1 MRDFGANY
9 KIGAELGRGA
19 SGVVY
24 RGINKNDGTKVAIK
38 ILRSD
43 LVSDREIVT
52 RFITERD
59 ALISL
64 NSPHIVKVYDL
75 IAEGGELGIVMEYAP
90 GMTLR
95 ESINER
101 GLKSPT
107 QAIEITKQVLSGLA
121 AAHAR
126 GIVHRDIKP
135 DNVIFDQS
143 ATGEINVLI
152 TDFGISKILDV
163 ATSVTQMIG
172 TPEYMA
178 PELIERGTVA
188 PSVDVYAT
196 GIMLYEML
204 TGRTPFGGEGTP
216 FAIANLHLT
225 AAVNPIPGIPEELH
239 NFLGL
244 MLKKNPSVRPSA
256 TMLIESVSDFEES
269 LEGLPPLAKQDLSA
283 AVHPPTILKSDQLA
297 SDLEEDVAE
306 FERMEARLAKKSSK
320 SSLVKHLIGKK
331 PVEDDVPDEPEPLIM
346 PDIAAAPNET
356 VLRPLPELTRVP
368 KPVETE
374 EETNRFNP
382 KIIGIITAVVLTVAV
397 AAGGIIWWSNREP
410 SSKTPT
416 DLVTA
421 TLEDNP
427 LPSGL
432 IIKRKATYTPEN
444 NLIDYT
450 ISFKSMKTPLSGQ
463 VMESFQVSETDCWNP
478 IWDEGVHATSHSK
491 AKTSINADCA
501 WTLELEDITALSAT
515 EVTAQIDAGD
525 NPPHTQEE
533 MDSYLEAI
541 SANTTATLN
550 DPATTSTAY
559 PLQRL
564 QGLTMSAPP
573 RIGSKEPIPITI
585 LGVWPD
591 GENNLTPVIVSPMK
605 GEPTSMLMSLTGN
618 DPAEN
623 FRLTER
629 CTGAVAISP
638 DGHSA
643 TTLHPATCEIGAT
656 LGNFDVQPARIS
668 ITGFGS

>member
-196 GIMLYEML
+196 GIL
-204 TGRTPFGGEGTP
+204 
-216 FAIANLHLT
+216 
-225 AAVNPIPGIPEELH
+225 
-239 NFLGL
+239 
-244 MLKKNPSVRPSA
+244 S
-256 TMLIESVSDFEES
+256 LI
-269 LEGLPPLAKQDLSA
+269 
-283 AVHPPTILKSDQLA
+283 HI
-297 SDLEEDVAE
+297 
-306 FERMEARLAKKSSK
+306 
-320 SSLVKHLIGKK
+320 
-331 PVEDDVPDEPEPLIM
+331 
-346 PDIAAAPNET
+346 
-356 VLRPLPELTRVP
+356 
-368 KPVETE
+368 
-374 EETNRFNP
+374 
-382 KIIGIITAVVLTVAV
+382 
-397 AAGGIIWWSNREP
+397 
-410 SSKTPT
+410 
-416 DLVTA
+416 
-421 TLEDNP
+421 
-427 LPSGL
+427 
-432 IIKRKATYTPEN
+432 
-444 NLIDYT
+444 
-450 ISFKSMKTPLSGQ
+450 
-463 VMESFQVSETDCWNP
+463 
-478 IWDEGVHATSHSK
+478 
-491 AKTSINADCA
+491 
-501 WTLELEDITALSAT
+501 
-515 EVTAQIDAGD
+515 
-525 NPPHTQEE
+525 
-533 MDSYLEAI
+533 
-541 SANTTATLN
+541 
-550 DPATTSTAY
+550 
-559 PLQRL
+559 
-564 QGLTMSAPP
+564 
-573 RIGSKEPIPITI
+573 
-585 LGVWPD
+585 
-591 GENNLTPVIVSPMK
+591 
-605 GEPTSMLMSLTGN
+605 
-618 DPAEN
+618 
-623 FRLTER
+623 
-629 CTGAVAISP
+629 
-638 DGHSA
+638 
-643 TTLHPATCEIGAT
+643 
-656 LGNFDVQPARIS
+656 
-668 ITGFGS
+668 